1 MAFDAAPQKA
11 WGLDAEPGQVFLKL
25 KHGTLILVS
34 ECDYDR
40 LMQWSWREH
49 QARSHLY
56 ARRDYRAGGKKKC
69 RYLHQEVVGA
79 AAGVVVDHQNGN
91 TFDCTR
97 NNLRI
102 TGYSGNA
109 HNAPYVTSNRSGE
122 GFRGVREAH
131 PGSGRFRAD
140 IKFQGEALYLGTFD
154 TAEEAADA
162 YDEKAIQLYGE
173 FAWTNAVRNLD
184 APREIYEIPF

>member
-1 MAFDAAPQKA
+1 MAFDAGPQQA
-11 WGLDAEPGQVFLKL
+11 WGLVAGPDQTFLKL

-49 QARSHLY
+49 QARHHIY
-56 ARRDYRAGGKKKC
+56 GRRDYREGGKKKC

-79 AAGVVVDHQNGN
+79 PPGMLVDHENGN

-102 TGYSGNA
+102 AGYSENA
-109 HNAPYVTSNRSGE
+109 HNAPYVTSGFSG
-122 GFRGVREAH
+122 GGLRGVRETE
-131 PGSGRFRAD
+131 SGRFRAD
-140 IKFQGEALYLGTFD
+140 IKFKGESFYLGVFD
-154 TAEEAADA
+154 TTEEAADA
-162 YDEKAIQLYGE
+162 YDAKALQFYGD
-173 FAWTNAVRNLD
+173 FAWTNAVRNLEV
-184 APREIYEIPF
+184 PREIDEIPF